1 MSPWQC
7 SAGQLINKEALAT
20 AAFKSVMTL
29 KGVLCQLVAV
39 GARGHHSRGV
49 KNRVHVFVHPGTQTH

>member
-1 MSPWQC
+1 MGKHGVP
-7 SAGQLINKEALAT
+7 AT

-39 GARGHHSRGV
+39 GAHGHSSGGV
-49 KNRVHVFVHPGTQTH
+49 INTVDVFMNPDTRTH